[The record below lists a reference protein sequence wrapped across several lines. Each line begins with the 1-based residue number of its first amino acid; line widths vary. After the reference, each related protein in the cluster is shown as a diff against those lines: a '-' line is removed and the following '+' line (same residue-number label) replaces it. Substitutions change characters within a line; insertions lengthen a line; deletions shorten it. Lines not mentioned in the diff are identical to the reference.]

1 MRNLYVIKIK
11 ECFSISK
18 RKNSVIGI
26 PLKVIIRFIIAFT
39 VFGIGAYIFKFY
51 IESEIYK
58 LFFSF
63 ILAVVIMMIGIPK
76 EKWKELFEK

>member
-1 MRNLYVIKIK
+1 M
-11 ECFSISK
+11 SK

-39 VFGIGAYIFKFY
+39 VFGIGAYIVKFY

-58 LFFSF
+58 LLFSV

-76 EKWKELFEK
+76 DKWKELFEK

>member
-1 MRNLYVIKIK
+1 M
-11 ECFSISK
+11 SK

-39 VFGIGAYIFKFY
+39 VFGIGAYIVKFY
-51 IESEIYK
+51 IESEFYK
-58 LFFSF
+58 LIFSV

-76 EKWKELFEK
+76 DKWKELFEK

>member
-1 MRNLYVIKIK
+1 M
-11 ECFSISK
+11 SK

-26 PLKVIIRFIIAFT
+26 PLKVIVRFIIAFT
-39 VFGIGAYIFKFY
+39 VFGIGAYIVKFY

-58 LFFSF
+58 LFFSV

-76 EKWKELFEK
+76 DKWKELFEK